1 MNSPPNHQIALP
13 SVADAGSIVVK
24 GVTSFAKRH
33 KVISGSYLFGL
44 LFLFLVGSGSKLTID
59 QKRQYNAIMNTIDLG
74 AEYEASTE
82 YAHTYHV
89 YQASKGWFTCD
100 GLCQRNKRRMERAKA
115 TLDDIR
121 AEGHA
126 RMSDA
131 KSVAGL
137 FSEVGVEEVKD
148 SFWEY
153 FNAGKKFAKRQSM
166 WDAMFMGIRS
176 MGRDESMIEYVL
188 KILLQVLINFSLG
201 LIVAL
206 FVFIFGLWNI
216 VRSYQSDPLTALAFF
231 VGATCAAFSFVS
243 SYLFLLYGA
252 AAGSL
257 YGMAK
262 VVETNARIE
271 GGGAR
276 RRPNVQHRPHYY

>member
-1 MNSPPNHQIALP
+1 MNRPPNQQIALP
-13 SVADAGSIVVK
+13 SVADAGSIVLK

-44 LFLFLVGSGSKLTID
+44 LFLFLVGSGSKLTLD

-82 YAHTYHV
+82 YARTYQA
-89 YQASKGWFTCD
+89 YQASKGWFSCD
-100 GLCQRNKRRMERAKA
+100 GLCKRNKRRMEHAKA

-148 SFWEY
+148 AFWEY
-153 FNAGKKFAKRQSM
+153 FSAGKQFAKRQSM

-176 MGRDESMIEYVL
+176 MGRDESMVEYVL

-206 FVFIFGLWNI
+206 FVFIFGLWNV
-216 VRSYQSDPLTALAFF
+216 VRSYQSDPFTALAFF
-231 VGATCAAFSFVS
+231 VGATCAAFAFVS

-257 YGMAK
+257 YGLAK

-271 GGGAR
+271 GAGAR
-276 RRPNVQHRPHYY
+276 RRENVHNHPHFY